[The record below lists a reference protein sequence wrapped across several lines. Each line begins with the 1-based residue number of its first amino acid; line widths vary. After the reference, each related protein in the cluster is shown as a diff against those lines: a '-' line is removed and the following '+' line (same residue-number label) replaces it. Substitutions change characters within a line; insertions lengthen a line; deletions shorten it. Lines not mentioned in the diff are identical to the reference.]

1 MKRYIA
7 LAFIFSVLSLSVF
20 SSTKENVSLQSIFDS
35 YQTTVP
41 LHVTEKEP
49 SDYSLKDALK
59 GYSDSFLPEMEEPS
73 TSETTALNRGNESSE
88 AKEKSASIKESP
100 TANPSQKQTTERKKT
115 GKETKEELPYFSRS
129 FDYEGFTVSVSVYKD
144 HTSLIINS
152 YLYGDYSSLISY
164 LIAYYLDLYE
174 VSYSLEGNQVTIYY
188 PELSDSILDL
198 IVSSLS
204 EYFPSSQE
212 MENMNGEQIP
222 RNTTAEMI
230 PEKVATEQISE
241 KEVPVAS
248 APIEETIEEEIPAS
262 SYSTP
267 VEEPLFERNYTILD
281 QNAKVTVYSDH
292 AVLNTGFTLLKSDV
306 ESLARY
312 FSSAYPVLKNLIY
325 TLDNNTFT
333 LYYPIQ
339 SEEYLSSA
347 LDMAEKEIW
356 QYMQAERVATAVAK
370 APSKENPVAK
380 TKAVSE
386 AAPVVEPVVE
396 KGPEEKED
404 SNGFAFDIKKLSVHT
419 MLSTDLK
426 NFFFKIG
433 TRYDFTDHIAARVN
447 IYNGFDAHVVFSTEI
462 PSADGMSFYGGL
474 GFGYSRLDSMN
485 FQLFVGLE
493 QHIDRFSIA
502 MELGFVN
509 TRAQA
514 SAIFSYHFDNF

>member
-100 TANPSQKQTTERKKT
+100 TANPSQKQSAERK
-115 GKETKEELPYFSRS
+115 ETATESKGVLPYFSRS

-144 HTSLIINS
+144 HTSLIFNS

-230 PEKVATEQISE
+230 PEKVAAEQIPE

-248 APIEETIEEEIPAS
+248 ATIEETIEEEIPAS

-281 QNAKVTVYSDH
+281 QNAKVTVYPDH

-370 APSKENPVAK
+370 APAKENPVAK

-396 KGPEEKED
+396 KSPEKTED
-404 SNGFAFDIKKLSVHT
+404 SNIFVFEIKKLSVHT

>member
-88 AKEKSASIKESP
+88 AKEKNVSVKES
-100 TANPSQKQTTERKKT
+100 TADNSLQKQSAERK
-115 GKETKEELPYFSRS
+115 ETATESKGVLPYFSRS

-144 HTSLIINS
+144 HTSLIFNS

-204 EYFPSSQE
+204 ENIPSSQE
-212 MENMNGEQIP
+212 MENMGGEQIP

-248 APIEETIEEEIPAS
+248 APIEETIEEEIPDP

-281 QNAKVTVYSDH
+281 KNAKVTVYPDH

-347 LDMAEKEIW
+347 LDMVEKEIW
-356 QYMQAERVATAVAK
+356 QYMHAERVATAVAK
-370 APSKENPVAK
+370 APVKENPVAK

-462 PSADGMSFYGGL
+462 PSADDMSFYGGL
-474 GFGYSRLDSMN
+474 GFGYSSLDSMN

>member
-152 YLYGDYSSLISY
+152 YLYGDYSSFISY

-230 PEKVATEQISE
+230 PEKVAAEQIPE

-248 APIEETIEEEIPAS
+248 ATIEETIEEEIPAP

-347 LDMAEKEIW
+347 LDMVEKEIW
-356 QYMQAERVATAVAK
+356 QYMHAERVATAVAK
-370 APSKENPVAK
+370 APVKENPVAK

-433 TRYDFTDHIAARVN
+433 SRYDFTDHIAARVN

-493 QHIDRFSIA
+493 KHIDRFSA
-502 MELGFVN
+502 ALELGFVN

>member
-73 TSETTALNRGNESSE
+73 TSETTAFNRGNESSE
-88 AKEKSASIKESP
+88 AKEKNVSVKES
-100 TANPSQKQTTERKKT
+100 TADNSLQKQSAERK
-115 GKETKEELPYFSRS
+115 ETATESKGVLPYFSRS

-144 HTSLIINS
+144 HTSLIFNS

-204 EYFPSSQE
+204 ENIPSSQE
-212 MENMNGEQIP
+212 MENMGGEKIP
-222 RNTTAEMI
+222 
-230 PEKVATEQISE
+230 E

-248 APIEETIEEEIPAS
+248 APIEETIEEEIPAP

-281 QNAKVTVYSDH
+281 KNAKVTVYPDH

-347 LDMAEKEIW
+347 LDMVEKEIW
-356 QYMQAERVATAVAK
+356 QYMHAERVATAVAK

-462 PSADGMSFYGGL
+462 PSADDMSFYGGL

>member
-7 LAFIFSVLSLSVF
+7 LAFIFSVLSLSLF

-41 LHVTEKEP
+41 LHVIEKKP

-59 GYSDSFLPEMEEPS
+59 GYSDSFLPEKEQVS
-73 TSETTALNRGNESSE
+73 SSE
-88 AKEKSASIKESP
+88 AITLSKGNETPAAKEKNVSVKES
-100 TANPSQKQTTERKKT
+100 TADNSLQKQSAERK
-115 GKETKEELPYFSRS
+115 ETATESNGVLPYFSRS
-129 FDYEGFTVSVSVYKD
+129 FDYEGFNVSVSVYKD
-144 HTSLIINS
+144 HTSLIFNS

-188 PELSDSILDL
+188 PELSDSILEL
-198 IVSSLS
+198 IVSYLS
-204 EYFPSSQE
+204 EYIPSSQE
-212 MENMNGEQIP
+212 MENMDGEQIP

-230 PEKVATEQISE
+230 PEKVAAEQIPE

-248 APIEETIEEEIPAS
+248 APIEETKEEKIPAP

-267 VEEPLFERNYTILD
+267 VEEPLLERNYTILD
-281 QNAKVTVYSDH
+281 QNAKVTVFSDH
-292 AVLNTGFTLLKSDV
+292 AVLNTGFTLLKSDI

-356 QYMQAERVATAVAK
+356 QYMQAERVTTAVAK
-370 APSKENPVAK
+370 APAKENPVAK

-396 KGPEEKED
+396 KRSEEKED
-404 SNGFAFDIKKLSVHT
+404 SNGFAFDIKKLSAHT

-433 TRYDFTDHIAARVN
+433 ARYDFTDHIAARVN

-462 PSADGMSFYGGL
+462 PSADDMSFYGGL
-474 GFGYSRLDSMN
+474 GFGYSSLDSMN
-485 FQLFVGLE
+485 FQLFVGFE